1 MSLTELTEPMKT
13 ELSLDWGRSEAE
25 DLIYKAM
32 VRTPN
37 LSLEFVLV
45 LAIKSLQEDV
55 RDLRIGLEELRKQ
68 VEVK

>member
-1 MSLTELTEPMKT
+1 MKT

-37 LSLEFVLV
+37 PSLEFVLV